1 MKKII
6 FLCFV
11 LFFLSQQT
19 VEASCDGCKYCY
31 GNADCTEIWGCMHS
45 CCPNPNFNLCREEDC
60 QGPNGSRCG
69 QPAAT
74 PTPTRR
80 PTPTVTPTRPP
91 APTSGPTATLR
102 PTAPPLL
109 PTVTPTSPPI
119 FPPPAGVGGWFQTQE
134 GDVHGNGDLIRAA
147 LPANQYFS
155 LGSNLSAGVVSL
167 NANLATFDLP
177 VGQISLPGW
186 QANGLDFKGASYSFY
201 YRLFDSPTL
210 ADFAG
215 FKPGDSQVHYSAG
228 DVTFQG
234 NWQIS
239 GGQKVLLLVD
249 GNVEIPVEITV
260 SAADQS
266 FFFLAAS
273 GNISFTPPVK
283 TAQGIFLADQTLST
297 GSGSELF
304 EGQGV
309 FYGRAVDLARP
320 GSSSTQPAEK
330 FLYRPDFWLSA
341 PQELLLTSHTWQEL
355 AP

>member
-1 MKKII
+1 LVTSSQPFSSVGFDHRNPGSQLIGGVDQGANWWKFTYQTSAHAGSYTGVFRGLFNGQWCQQNIPYQVII
-6 FLCFV
+6 GMP
-11 LFFLSQQT
+11 S
-19 VEASCDGCKYCY
+19 
-31 GNADCTEIWGCMHS
+31 
-45 CCPNPNFNLCREEDC
+45 
-60 QGPNGSRCG
+60 
-69 QPAAT
+69 
-74 PTPTRR
+74 PTPSLV
-80 PTPTVTPTRPP
+80 PTLTP
-91 APTSGPTATLR
+91 APIP
-102 PTAPPLL
+102 
-109 PTVTPTSPPI
+109 
-119 FPPPAGVGGWFQTQE
+119 PPPAGVGGWFQTGE

-186 QANGLDFKGASYSFY
+186 HANGLDFKGASYSFY

-330 FLYRPDFWLSA
+330 FLYRPDFWFSA
-341 PQELLLTSHTWQEL
+341 PGELLLQAHTWQEL
-355 AP
+355 VP